1 MTPLL
6 EVAGLTVRLPVSG
19 ESRTVLEEISFSIEP
34 GEALALVGESGSGKS
49 MTARSIVRLLPQG
62 AVVEGVA
69 TAAMCTPF
77 VAGACGRRG
86 TRFRWCTRIP
96 GRIPSRC
103 GALATS

>member
-19 ESRTVLEEISFSIEP
+19 EMRTVLEEISFSIEP

-62 AVVEGVA
+62 ACVEGVCA
-69 TAAMCTPF
+69 RT
-77 VAGACGRRG
+77 G
-86 TRFRWCTRIP
+86 TRFLWCTRIP
-96 GRIPSRC
+96 GRIPIRC